1 MGAFLGRTEFTNHF
15 IALGSMPEGTLATLP
30 AHKAAGVPVLA
41 CGNFIT
47 VALNFLILAA
57 AIFVVVRQINRL
69 KAVET
74 PAPVTVAEDIAL
86 LREIRCSLRQS
97 K

>member
-1 MGAFLGRTEFTNHF
+1 M
-15 IALGSMPEGTLATLP
+15 ALGPVPEGTLVTLA

-47 VALNFLILAA
+47 AALNFLILAA
-57 AIFVVVRQINRL
+57 AIFVVVRQINHL

-74 PAPVTVAEDIAL
+74 PAPVTVPEDIAL
-86 LREIRCSLRQS
+86 LREIRDSLSQS
-97 K
+97 R